1 MVEWASLLLLVS
13 ERQQNFKKIFLSLF
27 FSSSSLE
34 ISKRISFNAKQLF
47 FSELEKIF
55 FFFFL
60 MMLNMQHN
68 EKMLMKEKQKKKCLK
83 CTSGN
88 RHWAVEIATDFTL
101 IKRDRQ
107 QLIMIEVYL
116 NVKIILISLSW
127 MIVYNLFFSSSHHHH
142 RIIR

>member
-1 MVEWASLLLLVS
+1 MKLDRFFFYLSSVAYGRVS
-13 ERQQNFKKIFLSLF
+13 EFVAAGERKTTKLQKIFLSLF

-55 FFFFL
+55 CFFFL

-68 EKMLMKEKQKKKCLK
+68 EKMLMKEKQKKCLK

-107 QLIMIEVYL
+107 QFIC
-116 NVKIILISLSW
+116 
-127 MIVYNLFFSSSHHHH
+127 NLLWLKS
-142 RIIR
+142 I